1 MNVNS
6 IPWTEPKTH
15 RADITRLDAYNVSCE
30 YDVKMLRELQHNAEV
45 KRSVARMQGDDFAE
59 DLWDW
64 STELAR
70 MAVEF
75 RKYADAIEGGATL

>member
-1 MNVNS
+1 MATGS
-6 IPWTEPKTH
+6 IFWTEPRTH
-15 RADITRLDAYNVSCE
+15 RTDILRLDAFNVAAE
-30 YDVKMLRELQHNAEV
+30 YDLKTLREVQHNAEV
-45 KRSVARMQGDDFAE
+45 KRSVARIQGDDLAE

-64 STELAR
+64 SAELAR